1 MIKIGL
7 TGGMGSGKSTVA
19 RMFRDLGIPVYNSD
33 ERAKELMR
41 TSKKIRKKIIDLLGE
56 SSYHGDEL
64 DRSYI
69 AKKVFQ
75 DKPLL
80 AKLNSIVHPAVRK
93 DFLKWADTQ
102 ESEYVLQETALL
114 FENNAQKLYDKTI
127 LVTAPQELR
136 LERLLKRDES
146 SKEELLARM
155 DNQLEDDAKIKL
167 ANFIIENIDLQKTL
181 LKVGEVHHAILDS
194 Y

>member
-7 TGGMGSGKSTVA
+7 TGGIGSGKSTVA
-19 RMFRDLGIPVYNSD
+19 DMFRDLGIPVYNSD

-56 SSYHGDEL
+56 GAYHGEEL

-69 AKKVFQ
+69 AQKVFQ

-93 DFLKWADTQ
+93 DFLEWANHQ
-102 ESEYVLQETALL
+102 KAEYVLQETALL
-114 FENNAQKLYDKTI
+114 FENHAQNLYDKTI
-127 LVTAPQELR
+127 LVTAPKALR
-136 LERLLKRDES
+136 LERLMQRDQS
-146 SKEELLARM
+146 TKEALLARM
-155 DNQLEDDAKIKL
+155 ENQWEDEAKIKL
-167 ANFIIENIDLQKTL
+167 ADFNIENIDLENTL
-181 LKVGEVHHAILDS
+181 LKVGQVHRAILDS
-194 Y
+194 H

>member
-19 RMFRDLGIPVYNSD
+19 QMFRDLGIPVYNSD

-41 TSKKIRKKIIDLLGE
+41 TAKKIRKKIIDLLGE

-114 FENNAQKLYDKTI
+114 FENNAQKLYDRTI

-167 ANFIIENIDLQKTL
+167 ADFIIENIDLQKTL

>member
-7 TGGMGSGKSTVA
+7 TGGIGSGKSTVA
-19 RMFRDLGIPVYNSD
+19 DMFRDLGIPVYNSD

-56 SSYHGDEL
+56 GAYHGEEL

-69 AKKVFQ
+69 AQKVFQ

-93 DFLKWADTQ
+93 DFLEWAKHQ
-102 ESEYVLQETALL
+102 KAEYVLQETALL
-114 FENNAQKLYDKTI
+114 FENHAQNLYDKTI
-127 LVTAPQELR
+127 LVTAPKALR
-136 LERLLKRDES
+136 LERLMQRDQS
-146 SKEELLARM
+146 TKEDLLARM
-155 DNQLEDDAKIKL
+155 DNQWEDEAKIKL
-167 ANFIIENIDLQKTL
+167 ADFSIENIDLQNTL
-181 LKVGEVHHAILDS
+181 LKVGQVHRAILDS
-194 Y
+194 H

>member
-19 RMFRDLGIPVYNSD
+19 QMFRDLGIPVYNSD

-80 AKLNSIVHPAVRK
+80 AKLNSIVHPAIRK

>member
-19 RMFRDLGIPVYNSD
+19 QMFRDLGIPVYNSD

-41 TSKKIRKKIIDLLGE
+41 TSKKIRKRIIDLLGE
-56 SSYHGDEL
+56 SSYNGDEL

-114 FENNAQKLYDKTI
+114 FENNAQVLYDKTI
-127 LVTAPQELR
+127 LVTAPKELR

-155 DNQLEDDAKIKL
+155 DNQLEDDSKIKL
-167 ANFIIENIDLQKTL
+167 ADFIIENIDLQKTL